1 MNSIKKIK
9 KLNSREIFLS
19 SKSNRFIF
27 LRVGGSVGSTVVVV
41 GGGGTVVGGGV
52 VGGGVVG
59 CTKEEYKN
67 DYEKFW
73 FKV

>member
-1 MNSIKKIK
+1 M
-9 KLNSREIFLS
+9 LLIFLY
-19 SKSNRFIF
+19 SKCNRFIF

-59 CTKEEYKN
+59 CTEEEYKN
-67 DYEKFW
+67 D
-73 FKV
+73 

>member
-1 MNSIKKIK
+1 MNSIKKIRK
-9 KLNSREIFLS
+9 NLLLNSIEIFLS
-19 SKSNRFIF
+19 LKSNRFIF

-59 CTKEEYKN
+59 CTKGEYKN
-67 DYEKFW
+67 D
-73 FKV
+73 

>member
-1 MNSIKKIK
+1 MNNEC
-9 KLNSREIFLS
+9 KLEKTCCWREIFLY
-19 SKSNRFIF
+19 SKCNRFIF

-59 CTKEEYKN
+59 CTEEEYKN
-67 DYEKFW
+67 D
-73 FKV
+73 